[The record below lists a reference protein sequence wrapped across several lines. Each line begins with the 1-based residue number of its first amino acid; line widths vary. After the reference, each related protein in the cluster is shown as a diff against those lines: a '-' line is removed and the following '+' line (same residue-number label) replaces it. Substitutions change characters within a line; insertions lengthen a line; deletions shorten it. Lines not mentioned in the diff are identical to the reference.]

1 MSESWA
7 RNRALERGY
16 SRRGAESRGV
26 GMRVRRLN
34 YTVGKVYGMVNGTV
48 GPHAQVD
55 KVCEETEG
63 VAHTGLCGDKGC

>member
-1 MSESWA
+1 M
-7 RNRALERGY
+7 RNRALGKGVWQEGCREQGCGY
-16 SRRGAESRGV
+16 E
-26 GMRVRRLN
+26 RLN

-55 KVCEETEG
+55 KVCKETEG